1 MQLDAFL
8 DGFQWSRNSMSIC
21 LRGCCYSHSFCCPS
35 SNVKYLW
42 WEQRLETTITFFEW
56 SPPWHTAPTKF
67 LSYHLDICVYS
78 IYIYT
83 QYLWHSSRNYFMHIL
98 WHSIWHVFFW
108 HSISI
113 AFYSDILSGTY
124 SEFPSGIL
132 FGIYSDIL
140 FGILSGICSGI
151 LCGIYSNILSG
162 ILSGI
167 FSGTLSDIYSDV
179 LFGVLS
185 GILSGMCS
193 GPGVAHCILSW
204 RFGFGPGAF
213 TAPWAG
219 DMVFGSRRGPQH
231 PELATWWE
239 EGRGRKQGTKEK
251 VAPLLKSRD
260 PHLAHGEK
268 TVTERW
274 SSFYTTMKMASR
286 GSTC

>member
-1 MQLDAFL
+1 MSSIYDESRDWKPQLLSSSDPHP
-8 DGFQWSRNSMSIC
+8 DT
-21 LRGCCYSHSFCCPS
+21 LRRQSF
-35 SNVKYLW
+35 YH
-42 WEQRLETTITFFEW
+42 TIWT
-56 SPPWHTAPTKF
+56 
-67 LSYHLDICVYS
+67 YVY
-78 IYIYT
+78 IQYIYT

-140 FGILSGICSGI
+140 FGILSGIFSGI